1 MRKKS
6 QDELGTLVTRE
17 MKVMLQDEG
26 LTKEQRF
33 DVLAAV
39 MFDAPVKNALLASF
53 AKSLKA
59 GFALINVSRYRAI
72 EREREWRKNHERK
85 RRNGGYLDENGS
97 TSNSMSLHTTP
108 CNSMSLHDGL
118 KQNKTKQGISPYK
131 PPKGGER
138 EPGKVRPEDLVGKPG
153 KKNVWL
159 CRFMDARG
167 ICTNEDIPRCGLGCI
182 GQTCSAYEEIAVK
195 CVRVATV
202 KELTETLAQDIE
214 QTEAFGRM
222 RVNRRNLMRH
232 LLPIVKKNCAAEG
245 EDERTSNETRSA
257 FWKLHKTILD
267 GLDAWTAAWKADDWQ
282 YAPGKI
288 TKWLADE
295 KYLQPPRKKTAAPES
310 VGSGCGDCG
319 PEIA

>member
-39 MFDAPVKNALLASF
+39 MFDAPVKNSLLASF

-59 GFALINVSRYRAI
+59 GFEQVNAARYRGI
-72 EREREWRKNHERK
+72 EREREWRKNAEKK
-85 RRNGGYLDENGS
+85 RRKLSYLVAEHDTTLNP
-97 TSNSMSLHTTP
+97 MSPHAPTCHP
-108 CNSMSLHDGL
+108 MSPHDGL
-118 KQNKTKQGISPYK
+118 KQNRTEQSISPYK
-131 PPKGGER
+131 PPKGGKKV
-138 EPGKVRPEDLVGKPG
+138 PDKVRPEDLVGKPG
-153 KKNVWL
+153 KKNGAASRAEPTQQNQDPITSYLVDTPDDNWEPT
-159 CRFMDARG
+159 ARG
-167 ICTNEDIPRCGLGCI
+167 AAE
-182 GQTCSAYEEIAVK
+182 AMA
-195 CVRVATV
+195 
-202 KELTETLAQDIE
+202 ETLE

-222 RVNRRNLMRH
+222 RANRRSLVRH
-232 LLPIVKKNCAAEG
+232 LLPLAEKNSARL
-245 EDERTSNETRSA
+245 DEWRQEV
-257 FWKLHKTILD
+257 LD
-267 GLDAWTAAWKADDWQ
+267 GLAAWTAAWKADDWQ

-295 KYLQPPRKKTAAPES
+295 KYLQPPRKKAAAPES

-319 PEIA
+319 AEIA

>member
-39 MFDAPVKNALLASF
+39 MFDAPVKNSLLASF

-59 GFALINVSRYRAI
+59 GFEQINTSRYRAI
-72 EREREWRKNHERK
+72 EREREWRKNAEK
-85 RRNGGYLDENGS
+85 RRRHAGYIDDNGD
-97 TSNSMSLHTTP
+97 TSNSMSLHAPP
-108 CNSMSLHDGL
+108 CHSMSPHDGL

-131 PPKGGER
+131 PPKGG
-138 EPGKVRPEDLVGKPG
+138 GKLPKVVRPEDLLKAGP
-153 KKNVWL
+153 KKTA
-159 CRFMDARG
+159 ARRA
-167 ICTNEDIPRCGLGCI
+167 EPPPQEGL
-182 GQTCSAYEEIAVK
+182 
-195 CVRVATV
+195 
-202 KELTETLAQDIE
+202 TLADVVVDIAE
-214 QTEAFGRM
+214 CLAKKEAFGHM
-222 RVNRRNLMRH
+222 RASERSLRRCLI
-232 LLPIVKKNCAAEG
+232 PIVKKNCAVGNGDAVDL
-245 EDERTSNETRSA
+245 DEA
-257 FWKLHKTILD
+257 AMLKAKIIG
-267 GLDAWTAAWKADDWQ
+267 GLIAWTEAWKADDWQ

-319 PEIA
+319 AEIA